1 MSEVN
6 LQLFMNFEDVIE
18 LDTIS
23 ATYDRINGLTKVR
36 FDLKKEFTEIG
47 SYLKDQCFCHTN
59 SEPAVKFK
67 YCNNDI
73 YSTEY
78 IIPEDCITFF
88 NKHVVLELPYFK
100 WLDLYSVQFGGMY
113 G

>member
-1 MSEVN
+1 MNYQLE
-6 LQLFMNFEDVIE
+6 LFMNFEDIIE

-23 ATYDRINGLTKVR
+23 ATSDRVNGLTKVR

-59 SEPAVKFK
+59 SEPVIRFK
-67 YCNNDI
+67 YCNSDT
-73 YSTEY
+73 YCSEY

-88 NKHVVLELPYFK
+88 NKHLVIELPYFK
-100 WLDLYSVQFGGMY
+100 WLCLHTVQFGGMY

>member
-1 MSEVN
+1 MNYQIE
-6 LQLFMNFEDVIE
+6 LFMNFEDIIE

-23 ATYDRINGLTKVR
+23 ATSDRFNGLTKVR

-59 SEPAVKFK
+59 SEPVIRFK
-67 YCNNDI
+67 YCNSDTY
-73 YSTEY
+73 YSEY

-88 NKHVVLELPYFK
+88 NKHLVIELPYFK
-100 WLDLYSVQFGGMY
+100 WLCLYTVQFGGMY